1 MAAAAAPVRRQ
12 AAAVAKLVA
21 KLVAKATGAA
31 VTKLVRRETA
41 PVAQLAVTK
50 LAEVMSRED
59 APKFAGTKLA
69 AASSSPVPKSIDGAS
84 TIARLRVQLHE
95 LCASELQCVPVSSAL
110 HGLLCLL
117 LFLPPL

>member
-1 MAAAAAPVRRQ
+1 MLVEVVVVAVGIASMVKLVAAAAAPVRRE
-12 AAAVAKLVA
+12 AAPVA

-69 AASSSPVPKSIDGAS
+69 AASSSPVPKSIDVAIVRRAS
-84 TIARLRVQLHE
+84 AVARLSLQLHE
-95 LCASELQCVPVSSAL
+95 LCA
-110 HGLLCLL
+110 G
-117 LFLPPL
+117 